1 MADRTLSIQFDEKG
15 RPTQL
20 SRSNGSSVAGIVT
33 AVASASAAVRDEY
46 ATGLAKIVE
55 IQSNRQK
62 LAMQDINNQIE
73 RLQKEKDLVA
83 AKLASASASQSFDL
97 VLQQNQLVAE
107 LGLLKARL
115 DVETAQGTYDQAVEL
130 ARLKA
135 DLEQLK
141 TQLEVVKTKLAIEEA
156 KKGGG
161 S

>member
-1 MADRTLSIQFDEKG
+1 
-15 RPTQL
+15 
-20 SRSNGSSVAGIVT
+20 
-33 AVASASAAVRDEY
+33 
-46 ATGLAKIVE
+46 
-55 IQSNRQK
+55 
-62 LAMQDINNQIE
+62 
-73 RLQKEKDLVA
+73 
-83 AKLASASASQSFDL
+83 
-97 VLQQNQLVAE
+97 LVAE